1 MVSSASEAVDKEP
14 GRRHGDGEQRPAS
27 QPLGQ
32 KYPHARCP
40 LFRPAEPGLLC
51 RLGGDSQWTAQ
62 RARRITAWRI
72 CFACRLSGCFP
83 GRRYPSCGAVITAQM
98 AGCSGA
104 TSGPSGCGESVEFT
118 DVTAWCDEAVLPG
131 R

>member
-32 KYPHARCP
+32 KYPHAQCP

-62 RARRITAWRI
+62 RARRITAWQI
-72 CFACRLSGCFP
+72 CFALPAVRLFP
-83 GRRYPSCGAVITAQM
+83 GTPLPIVRRCNHRADGWLHLRNQRVVWPRGV
-98 AGCSGA
+98 SG
-104 TSGPSGCGESVEFT
+104 VH
-118 DVTAWCDEAVLPG
+118 
-131 R
+131 